1 MERIRQAIVPCA
13 GLGTRLASVSG
24 SDAKETVLLRGRPLV
39 AHVVE
44 EAFQGGISRILLVL
58 RPGKEEILDS
68 LLVPAERDRL
78 GLDGKNR
85 TVDVVYQEKPTGL
98 ADAMAVAWREMEKE
112 PFALL
117 LPDNIYTGV
126 ALDEITPVFHE
137 TRRTTAGLLPV
148 APEDRGGFGNC
159 GGVETVVEEG
169 RLRVASIGTKGEGSF
184 RGAAAAN
191 GENGKELRW
200 YGRVIFTPRFFTLI
214 DEIAFPPG
222 EERDDVPVVQALV
235 DDEGIGAVPLA
246 GRGFDVGN
254 EEGFARAD
262 EWFRRAETE
271 SRR

>member
-1 MERIRQAIVPCA
+1 MDRIRQAIVPCA

-24 SDAKETVLLRGRPLV
+24 SGAKETILLRGRPLV
-39 AHVVE
+39 ARVVE
-44 EAFQGGISRILLVL
+44 EAFQGGIRRILLVL

-68 LLVPAERDRL
+68 LLEPAERDRL
-78 GLDGKNR
+78 GLDGKDR
-85 TVDVVYQEKPTGL
+85 TVDVVYQQKPTGL

-148 APEDRGGFGNC
+148 APEDRAGFGNC

-169 RLRVASIGTKGEGSF
+169 RLRVAAIGTKGEGTF
-184 RGAAAAN
+184 RGGAGS
-191 GENGKELRW
+191 GENGCGLRW
-200 YGRVIFTPRFFTLI
+200 YGRVIFTPRFFTLMN
-214 DEIAFPPG
+214 EIAFPPG

-254 EEGFARAD
+254 EEGLARAD